1 MREAAKSIVKL
12 LRENGFEAYFVGGCV
27 RDQLLGR
34 ENFRKDYDVATS
46 AAPAEITALF
56 PRAKTVGARFG
67 VVCVPAGGGFVEV
80 ATYRTDHA
88 YRDGRRPS
96 SVVFSK
102 SAKEDVQRRDFTIN
116 GMLLDPFDD
125 EVLDFVGGRADLEK
139 QRIRAIGSP
148 EQRFREDHL
157 RMLRAVR
164 LAAALDFRIES
175 ETMRA
180 IQAHADRIVRT
191 APERVR
197 GELNRILTE
206 GGARRGFELLDEAG
220 LLRHILP
227 EISALQGVRQPPQF
241 HPEGDVWTHTLM
253 MLAGLDKPSATLAW
267 GTLLHDVGKPDTFR
281 ETDRIRFHGHAARG
295 VEIARGICKRLRF
308 SNADAK
314 RILEL
319 VANHMQFMEVSR
331 MRPAR
336 LKRFLWQ
343 QHFDEHLEL
352 HRQDCLAS
360 RGSLANY
367 DFAREKLAE
376 LEREQPAPPRPPLDG
391 NDLKQ
396 AGYAPGPLFREI
408 LSAVEEEFLNGVLT
422 DKESALRFV
431 RGRFDPSG

>member
-1 MREAAKSIVKL
+1 MREAAQSIVKI

-34 ENFRKDYDVATS
+34 ENRRKDYDVATS

-67 VVCVPAGGGFVEV
+67 VVCVPAAGGFVEV

-116 GMLLDPFDD
+116 GILLDPFDD
-125 EVLDFVGGRADLEK
+125 KVLDFVEGRADLEK
-139 QRIRAIGSP
+139 QLIRAIGSP

-180 IQAHADRIVRT
+180 IQTHADRIVRT

-206 GGARRGFELLDEAG
+206 GGARRGFELLDESG

-227 EISALQGVRQPPQF
+227 EIAALQGVRQPPQF

-267 GTLLHDVGKPDTFR
+267 GTLLHDVGKPDTFH

-295 VEIARGICKRLRF
+295 VEIAQGICKRLRF

-360 RGSLANY
+360 RGNLANY

>member
-1 MREAAKSIVKL
+1 MREAAKAIVKL

-34 ENFRKDYDVATS
+34 DDGRGDYDVATR

-67 VVCVPAGGGFVEV
+67 VVCIPVGNGFVEA

-102 SAKEDVQRRDFTIN
+102 SAKEDVFRRDFTIN
-116 GMLLDPFDD
+116 GMLLDPFSS

-139 QRIRAIGSP
+139 RLIRAIGSP

-157 RMLRAVR
+157 RMLRAAR
-164 LAAALDFRIES
+164 LAAALEFRIEG

-180 IQAHADRIVRT
+180 IQTHADKITRT

-206 GGARRGFELLDEAG
+206 GGARRGFELLDECG

-227 EISALQGVRQPPQF
+227 EVAAMQGVRQPPQF
-241 HPEGDVWTHTLM
+241 HPEGDVWTHTLA

-267 GTLLHDVGKPDTFR
+267 GTLLHDAGKPDTFS

-295 VEIARGICKRLRF
+295 VEIAEGICKRLRF
-308 SNADAK
+308 SNAEAK
-314 RILEL
+314 QVAAL
-319 VANHMQFMEVSR
+319 VGNHMKFMEVSR
-331 MRPAR
+331 MRPAT
-336 LKRFLWQ
+336 LKRFLRQ
-343 QHFDEHLEL
+343 EHFDEHLEL
-352 HRQDCLAS
+352 HRQDCLS
-360 RGSLANY
+360 SHGGLANY

-376 LEREQPAPPRPPLDG
+376 LEREPPAPPPLDG

-408 LSAVEEEFLNGVLT
+408 LSAVEEEFLNGGLA